1 MLFFSYKVKG
11 EYTKLYYMTVKAH
24 FNQQLND
31 RCVNLTSVIALNWY
45 VSIICLL
52 FLCYAKSPTTEIP
65 AGRNSMDACVPIFS
79 FFYQLPFLSLIIRHS
94 MFTIST
100 SNSWSYS
107 CQSLHCRAAHLLLA
121 WFHSTFHNTDTKKC
135 YFYPWTSHSPGSEKK
150 CHSTSSKCVFVLNH
164 FPKQHQNGLCFH
176 LFTNMLRG
184 INMWYERAVFW
195 HRPLETSKIWLA
207 VHWSDQ
213 NQSVCW
219 KKKRET
225 CEQGD
230 NGRP

>member
-79 FFYQLPFLSLIIRHS
+79 FFYQLPLLSLIIRHS

-150 CHSTSSKCVFVLNH
+150 MSFYLVKVCICAESLPKAASKRSLFSSFYQHVARNQYVIWKGCVLASAFGDEQDLASCTLKWSKSISVLEKEKGNLWT
-164 FPKQHQNGLCFH
+164 G
-176 LFTNMLRG
+176 
-184 INMWYERAVFW
+184 W
-195 HRPLETSKIWLA
+195 
-207 VHWSDQ
+207 
-213 NQSVCW
+213 
-219 KKKRET
+219 
-225 CEQGD
+225 
-230 NGRP
+230 